1 MRSLRATVLTNLFLV
16 VGSVVFALGAIAGA
30 ALPPRGWWSFLS
42 ARTWARGLL
51 WCAGV
56 DLDVTREAA
65 LRPEERY
72 VLVCNHQSLFDI
84 PVLLV
89 TVPGST
95 RFLAKRSLFRIP
107 VFGWAMRVAG
117 FVPVDREDR
126 SRAKEAMDGALRQ
139 LAKGRSILLFPEE
152 TRSLD
157 GRIREFQRGA
167 FLIALK
173 AKCPLVPV
181 GVRGTRQIQRK
192 GSRLVHPG
200 TVHVRYGVPVDPS
213 AGGVRARRELV
224 AAIRAEVV
232 RLSGEEPA
240 EPGGAGMAEE
250 DAGSRA

>member
-1 MRSLRATVLTNLFLV
+1 MRTLVATVLTNLFLV
-16 VGSVVFALGAIAGA
+16 VGSIVFGLGAVFGA
-30 ALPPRGWWSFLS
+30 PLPPSGVWSFRS
-42 ARTWARGLL
+42 ARAWARGML

-56 DLDVTREAA
+56 KLVVEREAA
-65 LRPEERY
+65 LDPGGRY

-89 TVPGST
+89 TVPEST

-107 VFGWAMRVAG
+107 AFGWGLRAAG
-117 FVPVDREDR
+117 FVPVDRVDR
-126 SRAKEAMDGALRQ
+126 SRAKEAMDGALEQ

-157 GRIREFQRGA
+157 GRIREFSRGG

-181 GVRGTRQIQRK
+181 GVHGTLAVQRK
-192 GSRLVHPG
+192 GRLGVRPG
-200 TVHVRYGVPVDPS
+200 VVRVRYGQPIEV
-213 AGGVRARRELV
+213 ATAGVRGRRDLV
-224 AAIRAEVV
+224 AAARAEVI

-240 EPGGAGMAEE
+240 ETPREATA
-250 DAGSRA
+250 S